1 MINIICYLIARSFEL
16 NIQNT
21 KFTEHESSIHFV
33 LVIWLRRR
41 HTRDPRRRTPCHPLV
56 VSWGQWYKRH
66 CVITSFARTHYDSI
80 FQRGGKR
87 EPTAMSPVINN
98 FSLRCIYYNWYLQK
112 KRKPKVKVEE
122 MGGFDAMHYFQLWIG
137 SAKPITLTFLD
148 WFLSSYGKDGT
159 CLHWLRSIERTFQLW
174 EDA

>member
-112 KRKPKVKVEE
+112 KRETKSKSR
-122 MGGFDAMHYFQLWIG
+122 GNGRFRCNALF
-137 SAKPITLTFLD
+137 STLDWVSKTHNINFLD